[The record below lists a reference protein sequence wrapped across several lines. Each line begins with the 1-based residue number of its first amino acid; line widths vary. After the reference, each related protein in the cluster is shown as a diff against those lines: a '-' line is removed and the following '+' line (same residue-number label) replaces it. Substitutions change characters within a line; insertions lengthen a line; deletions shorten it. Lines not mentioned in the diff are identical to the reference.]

1 MTDTP
6 NTSVFNVTPDDL
18 DERGYALLTVAAQQ
32 AVLPRKLEEGVYAV
46 LNADGGIEITETA
59 GYAQEREHDWE
70 QRRSDKPEFVHR
82 QVTLLDVAS
91 FIDYLSVNTY
101 GGETKEPSV
110 PVGDGYAHATGGL
123 EVWANVDDRK
133 VTAIL
138 DGFDGLRKHT
148 ATLTLKTSRE
158 WGEWLGIDGKM
169 LAQADFAEFIQDHLS
184 TIGAPDGALLV
195 DICETLT
202 GKTDVTWKS
211 QSLGTNGQRRFTY
224 EETVEGKAGPKGDL
238 SIPTELVLVLRPFQG
253 SEAEQVSARFRYR
266 MRDGHLTVGVKLA
279 EPERVLEEA
288 FNRIVAEVQALV
300 PVHVNHGR
308 P

>member
-70 QRRSDKPEFVHR
+70 RRRSDKPEFVHR

-101 GGETKEPSV
+101 GGETKEPRV

-158 WGEWLGIDGKM
+158 WGEWLGIDGK
-169 LAQADFAEFIQDHLS
+169 LIKQADFALFIEDHLS
-184 TIGAPDGALLV
+184 TIATPDGAKLL
-195 DICETLT
+195 DICETLV
-202 GKTDVTWKS
+202 GKTNANWAS
-211 QSLGTNGQRRFTY
+211 QQLLSNGQRRFHW
-224 EETVEGKAGPKGDL
+224 EETVEAKAGQKGDL
-238 SIPTELVLVLRPFQG
+238 DVPTELRLVLRPFQG
-253 SEAEQVSARFRYR
+253 SDPIPVVARFRYR
-266 MRDGHLTVGVKLA
+266 LSEGVLALGVKLA
-279 EPERVLEEA
+279 EPERVLEDA
-288 FNRIVAEVQALV
+288 FNQVVAEVQALV